1 MGSPLGIV
9 DVITESQ
16 YIFMELIYILEHAFH
31 RNAVASLRKNTPGHA
46 GFFFLIQVS
55 TKPIIPSAHINRY
68 SPAPL
73 FVCLQNEW
81 SVSDSDKQSHEDGIF
96 TSSSEIW
103 FFQKS
108 PGPAGN

>member
-31 RNAVASLRKNTPGHA
+31 RNAVALSGKIHRVMQ

-55 TKPIIPSAHINRY
+55 YKTDNTFRLMIIDTLRLRFS
-68 SPAPL
+68 
-73 FVCLQNEW
+73 
-81 SVSDSDKQSHEDGIF
+81 SVFKMNGQFRIQI
-96 TSSSEIW
+96 SSLMKTA
-103 FFQKS
+103 FYFLL
-108 PGPAGN
+108 